1 MERIGQSLEP
11 APGEPVPAKRNAPD
25 TVNVHRRQKSGRGS
39 RGQSPPTTVHL
50 LKPGRRRSEGP
61 GDPDSALEN
70 ELAMLLSGLEFHR
83 AKLAEF
89 GQQHKPAAALQA
101 VRIMADEIVAFTE
114 GGVARLLDANALA
127 VALSPLTDLHTSAQL
142 LVDQLNRTN
151 SFTAIL
157 FFWNKPAVEAAQ
169 APELF
174 RQVFDTLLQVLRG
187 VFACIDGTFVA
198 AAAAQQWKQAL
209 EMFLNDFTATA
220 RQLKY

>member
-1 MERIGQSLEP
+1 MERNGQNLEP
-11 APGEPVPAKRNAPD
+11 AAGEAVPVKRKAPETVTAHKRPRTARAPDAAPPATVHVLKRN
-25 TVNVHRRQKSGRGS
+25 RQR
-39 RGQSPPTTVHL
+39 P
-50 LKPGRRRSEGP
+50 EGP
-61 GDPDSALEN
+61 GDPDSALET

-89 GQQHKPAAALQA
+89 GQQHKPVAALQTA
-101 VRIMADEIVAFTE
+101 RSMADEVVAFTE
-114 GGVARLLDANALA
+114 GEVARLLDANALG
-127 VALSPLTDLHTSAQL
+127 VALSPLANLHTSVQL
-142 LVDQLNRTN
+142 LVDQRNRTN

-174 RQVFDTLLQVLRG
+174 RHVFDSLLQVLRG

-198 AAAAQQWKQAL
+198 PAAAQQWKQAL
-209 EMFLNDFTATA
+209 ETFLNDLAETV